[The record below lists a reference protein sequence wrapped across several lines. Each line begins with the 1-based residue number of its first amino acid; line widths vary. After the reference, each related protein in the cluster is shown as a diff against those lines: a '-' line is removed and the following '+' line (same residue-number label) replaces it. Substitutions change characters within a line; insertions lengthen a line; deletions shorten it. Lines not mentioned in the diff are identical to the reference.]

1 MREQIKI
8 TALACG
14 LLSDDLEDLR
24 QFLFNLSN
32 SGYKIAEVMDVIR
45 EIEES
50 GFFSEL
56 AKRLGLTIDIID
68 DEALMMQHTQDP
80 DNPNGLTNGFFI
92 RTIGDNGMCAIK
104 WGGDSAM
111 DWKYYGR
118 LEKMF
123 QELKT
128 AAEDE
133 MVVLC

>member
-14 LLSDDLEDLR
+14 LLSDELDDLR

-32 SGYKIAEVMDVIR
+32 SGYKIAEIMDVIR

-50 GFFSEL
+50 GSFSEL
-56 AKRLGLTIDIID
+56 AKRLGRTIDIID
-68 DEALMMQHTQDP
+68 DEALMIQHTQDP
-80 DNPNGLTNGFFI
+80 GNPDGLTNGFFI
-92 RTIGDNGMCAIK
+92 RTIGDSGMCAIK

-128 AAEDE
+128 DAEDE
-133 MVVLC
+133 MVVLY